1 MERKKPKLRVEPE
14 TKRSV
19 PPFSIKTPAAPD
31 TPAAPKPES
40 AVIRLPATADELA
53 EKRKPQ
59 LHLKKPEAVN
69 LPFKVTNEP
78 LPAPVV
84 KLVASMPTRVEE
96 KDFLNTKDIPQ
107 TEEEKARHLFLTNYC
122 ATYGNVSAEEG
133 ERAFQE
139 FRNTQAYAKAV
150 AKNPELR
157 HQHSEMFRRN
167 TQLSLSVHAVLI
179 GLFLALFIYLRINAP
194 F

>member
-1 MERKKPKLRVEPE
+1 MERRKPKLHLEPE

-19 PPFSIKTPAAPD
+19 PPFSVREV
-31 TPAAPKPES
+31 AAPKAPD
-40 AVIRLPATADELA
+40 APKPATDVIRLPATAEELV

-78 LPAPVV
+78 LPAPVE
-84 KLVASMPTRVEE
+84 KPISTMPTRVEE

-122 ATYGNVSAEEG
+122 SIYGNVSAEEG

-157 HQHSEMFRRN
+157 HQHDAMFRRN
-167 TQLSLSVHAVLI
+167 TQFPLSVHAVFI
-179 GLFLALFIYLRINAP
+179 GLSLALFIYLRINAS
-194 F
+194 